1 MNRLRESGVVDGYF
15 LCFGAGMDGGPQ
27 AVITCRASNDNNNDN
42 NKYLYFK
49 RVTQSNGTLIFPV
62 ALSIQH
68 RYGTPALGSQG
79 YKIALHIVH
88 LSTLF

>member
-1 MNRLRESGVVDGYF
+1 MQQIIFILGSPPVEVHVMSIRY
-15 LCFGAGMDGGPQ
+15 
-27 AVITCRASNDNNNDN
+27 NNNDN
-42 NKYLYFK
+42 LYFK
-49 RVTQSNGTLIFPV
+49 RVTQSNDTLIFPV

-68 RYGTPALGSQG
+68 RCGTPALGSQG